1 MYLSAGQAQLA
12 QAPLQQRALQY
23 MNYARWVL
31 SANMLKRISCPAPL
45 RSFISCMTNAICPLR
60 WRGCLACI
68 LNIN

>member
-31 SANMLKRISCPAPL
+31 SANMLKRISCPAPPQVIYFL
-45 RSFISCMTNAICPLR
+45 YD
-60 WRGCLACI
+60 
-68 LNIN
+68 